1 MSASPFTIPFLQSP
15 YPWVLLAALF
25 AGAAASRLT
34 MRIRGRAHPE
44 RARTRKW
51 IWVCVDLSL
60 AVAFALAALF
70 VPGPA
75 RIRDVGL
82 LYVGGGAFAVAF
94 VGMRFKKAIGI
105 PVILLA
111 LSSVLLLGL
120 FLQSVRAFTGE
131 TEIAV
136 VRVISLE
143 SGRMRLELQPAGGV
157 PVLLNMEGRYFAP
170 IVKVVIF
177 DDLYVFL
184 GAKSWYRFVGMT
196 SFDENLRQ
204 GNTDYRFP
212 QPAGIS
218 ESLWTFFENNETWIP
233 GVKTAQIEMD
243 MKRAKEFA
251 SYGIRI
257 QNDGGVEI
265 VTRSE

>member
-1 MSASPFTIPFLQSP
+1 
-15 YPWVLLAALF
+15 
-25 AGAAASRLT
+25 
-34 MRIRGRAHPE
+34 
-44 RARTRKW
+44 
-51 IWVCVDLSL
+51 
-60 AVAFALAALF
+60 
-70 VPGPA
+70 
-75 RIRDVGL
+75 
-82 LYVGGGAFAVAF
+82 
-94 VGMRFKKAIGI
+94 
-105 PVILLA
+105 
-111 LSSVLLLGL
+111 
-120 FLQSVRAFTGE
+120 
-131 TEIAV
+131 
-136 VRVISLE
+136 VISLDP
-143 SGRMRLELQPAGGV
+143 GRMKLELQPAGGV

-170 IVKVVIF
+170 IVKLVIF

-218 ESLWTFFENNETWIP
+218 ESLWTFFENNESWIP

>member
-1 MSASPFTIPFLQSP
+1 MSASPFTIPFLDSP

-34 MRIRGRAHPE
+34 MGTRHRPHPE

-51 IWVCVDLSL
+51 IWVCIYLSL
-60 AVAFALAALF
+60 AVAFALLAVF
-70 VPGPA
+70 IPGPA
-75 RIRDVGL
+75 RIRDIGL
-82 LYVGGGAFAVAF
+82 AYVGGAAFVVAFAAV
-94 VGMRFKKAIGI
+94 RFKKAIGI

-136 VRVISLE
+136 IRVISLDP
-143 SGRMRLELQPAGGV
+143 GRMKLELQPAGGV

-170 IVKVVIF
+170 VVKVVIF

-212 QPAGIS
+212 QPMGIS
-218 ESLWTFFENNETWIP
+218 ESLWGFFEKNETRIP

>member
-1 MSASPFTIPFLQSP
+1 MSASAFTIPFLGSP
-15 YPWVLLAALF
+15 YPWILLASLF
-25 AGAAASRLT
+25 AGAAVSRLT
-34 MRIRGRAHPE
+34 RGTRGKANPE

-51 IWVCVDLSL
+51 IWVCVYLSL
-60 AVAFALAALF
+60 AIAFLLLAVF
-70 VPGPA
+70 IPGPA
-75 RIRDVGL
+75 KIRDIGL
-82 LYVGGGAFAVAF
+82 LYVGGAAFVVAF
-94 VGMRFKKAIGI
+94 VAVRFKKAIGI

-111 LSSVLLLGL
+111 LVAVILLGL

-136 VRVISLE
+136 VRVISVE
-143 SGRMRLELQPAGGV
+143 AGRMKLELQPAAGM
-157 PVLLNMEGRYFAP
+157 PVQLNMEGRYFAP

-196 SFDENLRQ
+196 SFDENMRQ

-218 ESLWTFFENNETWIP
+218 ENLWAFFENNESWIP
-233 GVKTAQIEMD
+233 GVKTVQVEMD
-243 MKRAKEFA
+243 QKRAKEFA

-265 VTRSE
+265 VIRSE